1 MNAGARMSMM
11 VHSHTAVEFYSK
23 VFGQPHVVTEVQ
35 SKAIGGTVV
44 ADLPCYDVVVCQ
56 GGTCPD
62 EEFVECAAREPVAE
76 LGDYS
81 VGLGLHAIYTPA
93 GKAVHAQRGAAACC
107 HLQSQVGHHGHIHQ
121 GIGLD
126 SQQLCLSLSTEP
138 SHHQYCNKYLF
149 HWFCLCPKGAGFS
162 LEGIVFLDCLVFL
175 LFLYRLVFLYRLRFL

>member
-62 EEFVECAAREPVAE
+62 EEFVEWSFENSE
-76 LGDYS
+76 DD
-81 VGLGLHAIYTPA
+81 AIITF
-93 GKAVHAQRGAAACC
+93 
-107 HLQSQVGHHGHIHQ
+107 
-121 GIGLD
+121 
-126 SQQLCLSLSTEP
+126 
-138 SHHQYCNKYLF
+138 YL
-149 HWFCLCPKGAGFS
+149 K
-162 LEGIVFLDCLVFL
+162 
-175 LFLYRLVFLYRLRFL
+175 